1 MLNLWATN
9 PSPTSRL
16 TTLNPSEKP
25 STIQWERPS
34 PNPTESTNKPE
45 NENERESNISENNNT
60 NKPESDNNPQT
71 DISDSDNDMSDGD
84 DKQQIQRLESQS
96 TTTTS
101 DKLRPCNIDWTNKA
115 TAKPS
120 MMTTIT
126 SISSLTITPHQPT
139 QYHATPTPCL
149 HPAHPDSPATHTT
162 PSMTRVVATV
172 AGTGRGHPALT
183 ISTRH

>member
-84 DKQQIQRLESQS
+84 DKQQIQRLEITVDYNDFRQITPMQHRLNKQS
-96 TTTTS
+96 
-101 DKLRPCNIDWTNKA
+101 DCKAINDDNNNIDLELDDHAPPTN
-115 TAKPS
+115 
-120 MMTTIT
+120 TIPRDT
-126 SISSLTITPHQPT
+126 NTV
-139 QYHATPTPCL
+139 PTPSA
-149 HPAHPDSPATHTT
+149 P
-162 PSMTRVVATV
+162 R
-172 AGTGRGHPALT
+172 
-183 ISTRH
+183 